1 MSNQGMSRYSPRNSM
16 PLSDAINQLMRD
28 AFTAP
33 LAFTATATALT
44 ASMNLY
50 ETDDAFILQVPL
62 PGVKPDQV
70 NVSVRQNV
78 VTIQGATEFPAPEG
92 ARAVYIGTGREE
104 IREMVR
110 LPGDVD
116 AEHASASYDNGI
128 LTLRLPKSAQAR
140 DRAIRITPGAAQS
153 QMQSQSQSQG
163 QSQQASGGQTQ
174 G

>member
-1 MSNQGMSRYSPRNSM
+1 
-16 PLSDAINQLMRD
+16 
-28 AFTAP
+28 
-33 LAFTATATALT
+33 
-44 ASMNLY
+44 
-50 ETDDAFILQVPL
+50 
-62 PGVKPDQV
+62 
-70 NVSVRQNV
+70 
-78 VTIQGATEFPAPEG
+78 
-92 ARAVYIGTGREE
+92 
-104 IREMVR
+104 
-110 LPGDVD
+110 GDVD